1 MRKREGPSLT
11 LRKRKTW
18 TSPIT
23 PLKAR
28 QHQGPVQMSGCC
40 DTSQKEAVSQW
51 KPGGQRKNRLGDT
64 SAIGDPYAV
73 YKADAEKQVKNWIK
87 RTCCITL
94 RAVTS
99 LINLIIK
106 I

>member
-18 TSPIT
+18 TSPMT

-28 QHQGPVQMSGCC
+28 QHQGPVQMSGCW

-51 KPGGQRKNRLGDT
+51 KPRGRRRHRQVQAQLVIHMRGIKAIQRSGKVHQEDM
-64 SAIGDPYAV
+64 
-73 YKADAEKQVKNWIK
+73 
-87 RTCCITL
+87 L
-94 RAVTS
+94 RILNNMM
-99 LINLIIK
+99 LI
-106 I
+106 